1 MWTGSIT
8 LSCKKGEAGIG
19 HKCALKTRNLLIS
32 FALLV
37 FLSGVARAD
46 FVVKDVDARLGEQ
59 DLRVSTRIELNLSEQ
74 AEMAIENG
82 VPLVL
87 LTEFQLQGRGVLWKR
102 TLLESRVRQQLRY
115 HSLADR
121 YVVEDLGTGE
131 IDLFNSVNEALNSMG
146 VLREQVFALPKDV
159 KPGVQEYTLAVRSRL
174 DINRL
179 PAALRPLAFFSPS
192 WRLSSDWTRWQ
203 VKIQ

>member
-1 MWTGSIT
+1 MN
-8 LSCKKGEAGIG
+8 A
-19 HKCALKTRNLLIS
+19 RNLRVPLVLL
-32 FALLV
+32 ALL
-37 FLSGVARAD
+37 LGVARAD
-46 FVVKDVDARLGEQ
+46 FVVRDVDAQLDDQG
-59 DLRVSTRIELNLSEQ
+59 LRVSTRVELNLSEQ

-87 LTEFQLQGRGVLWKR
+87 QTEFELRRKGVLWKR
-102 TLLESRVRQQLRY
+102 TVLESRVSQQLRY

-121 YVVEDLGTGE
+121 YIVEDLGNGE
-131 IDLFNSVNEALNSMG
+131 IDLFESVNEALKSMG
-146 VLREQVFALPKDV
+146 VLRDQVFALPEDV
-159 KPGVQEYTLAVRSRL
+159 KPNVQGYTLLVRSRL

-203 VKIQ
+203 VKTQ

>member
-1 MWTGSIT
+1 MK
-8 LSCKKGEAGIG
+8 L
-19 HKCALKTRNLLIS
+19 

-37 FLSGVARAD
+37 LLSGVARAD
-46 FVVKDVDARLGEQ
+46 FVVRDVEAQLGAQ
-59 DLRVSTRIELNLSEQ
+59 DLRISTRIEFNLSEQ

-87 LTEFQLQGRGVLWKR
+87 LTEFQLQGRGMLWKK
-102 TLLESRVRQQLRY
+102 TFLESRVRQQLRY

-121 YVVEDLGTGE
+121 YVVEDLGNGE

-159 KPGVQEYTLAVRSRL
+159 KPSVQEYTLAVRSRL